1 MQRHTVTRA
10 TIYLRVW
17 PRRRNAFAL
26 YTGKQLAASVKEV
39 RGKKI
44 PLRILEDNMASLLSG
59 MILPRESTVSKQS
72 DLLSISSVC

>member
-39 RGKKI
+39 RGKKNTPTHLGRQYGVTVI
-44 PLRILEDNMASLLSG
+44 WNDFAT
-59 MILPRESTVSKQS
+59 REY
-72 DLLSISSVC
+72 C